1 MENKSIRPGYVPVTI
16 ELPAALAEEF
26 QRKSYDWSTV
36 VRLLLHEFTPGDIAE
51 TLLILYFE
59 FTQQLAIAPRPPC
72 HFAAAACHCACRPVA
87 ECFRIAR
94 TLMYDSEPLPSNEE
108 LGEFRPD
115 CHTD

>member
-16 ELPAALAEEF
+16 ELPAALAEKFRQQNYNWQPLIE
-26 QRKSYDWSTV
+26 
-36 VRLLLHEFTPGDIAE
+36 LIGGDCSSPFAIAE
-51 TLLILYFE
+51 TLLTFYFE
-59 FTQQLAIAPRPPC
+59 LTPLI
-72 HFAAAACHCACRPVA
+72 ACRSVA
-87 ECFRIAR
+87 EWFRIAK